1 MKTNRRNFL
10 KTSGFSALGL
20 IASINLPKQVFGASQ
35 EFALQTSDSF
45 RNLIGTNFTLYQTDS
60 AIESVL
66 LDVKTFTPKKSNQ
79 LKQTS
84 TVRTVKTNS
93 FRLVFAVSD
102 NNLEQKFYQV
112 FHPSI
117 GLFNLLLVP
126 GMTEN
131 NQPTLSAVIN
141 RFS

>member
-20 IASINLPKQVFGASQ
+20 IATINLPKQVFGAGQ
-35 EFALQTSDSF
+35 EFALQNSESF

-66 LDVKTFTPKKSNQ
+66 LDVKTFAPIKSTK
-79 LKQTS
+79 LKQNS
-84 TVRTVKTNS
+84 MVRTTKTNS
-93 FRLVFAVSD
+93 FRLIFAVSD
-102 NNLEQKFYQV
+102 HNLEQKFYQV

-117 GLFNLLLVP
+117 GLFNLLMVP
-126 GMTEN
+126 GVTEN
-131 NQPTLSAVIN
+131 NQPTLSAVVN
-141 RFS
+141 RLA